1 MRAIILSAVVFI
13 NLGSLGSAQNQPQT
27 LKGVYGP
34 PGASALGVSPKSS
47 STLSSAGLGAVGSGP
62 SITVPGTPVQ
72 GQTLPPD
79 VTPTPI
85 SDRPGYGAVVVNGRR
100 AIVDLNTNRIFQ
112 LLQ

>member
-1 MRAIILSAVVFI
+1 MRAIILSVVVFI

-34 PGASALGVSPKSS
+34 PSSPALGGSTKSS
-47 STLSSAGLGAVGSGP
+47 STLSSGSLGSVAGGP
-62 SITVPGTPVQ
+62 RIIVPGKPFQ

-85 SDRPGYGAVVVNGRR
+85 SDRPGYGSVVVNGRR